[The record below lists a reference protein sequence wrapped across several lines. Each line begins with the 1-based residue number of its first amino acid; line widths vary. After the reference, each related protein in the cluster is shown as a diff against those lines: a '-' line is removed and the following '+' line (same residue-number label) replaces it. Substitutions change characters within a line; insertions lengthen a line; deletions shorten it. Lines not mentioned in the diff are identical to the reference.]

1 MIITAED
8 SHARVS
14 HLRLVLKP
22 TLDTTVSHPAWL
34 CAHCRPSTLLPS
46 LLIGPAMNPIL
57 VWRKLLESTRGWA
70 GPKESFNGS
79 SYLQGLESAEEL
91 NSYMLRWYHRSSYSF
106 SQVILL
112 VSPCFPPCFQFQIKR
127 AGDPRGNMLNQTLGP
142 ARASICSSLRSCSS
156 YSCGFCLL
164 GSKDIL
170 KNPGRT
176 LPQARS
182 SGGGSNPPVWPV
194 SFAEKRH
201 KTADPLGGT
210 GASALARVTLF
221 PKLRFVF
228 RNRCVQWGTVQRENH
243 SGL

>member
-91 NSYMLRWYHRSSYSF
+91 NSYMLRWYHRSSHSF

-156 YSCGFCLL
+156 YSCGLCFLTLLLLLLAL
-164 GSKDIL
+164 GSVVSACLDPRTFSKTL
-170 KNPGRT
+170 TGPCPRPGAQEEVVIHMFGQYHSLRRGIRQQT
-176 LPQARS
+176 L
-182 SGGGSNPPVWPV
+182 
-194 SFAEKRH
+194 
-201 KTADPLGGT
+201 
-210 GASALARVTLF
+210 
-221 PKLRFVF
+221 
-228 RNRCVQWGTVQRENH
+228 
-243 SGL
+243 